1 LLAQLGLVY
10 CAAIWGSTFIV
21 VKAATAIMSPL
32 TLVAW
37 RFLLTAALL
46 AVWLALARRPFW
58 SGLRQGLAL
67 GAMLAVLYV
76 AQTVG
81 LVYTTASNSG
91 FITGLFIVFV
101 PLVGLLLYR
110 ERPLPRHLAA
120 VAIALGGLWLLTGGV
135 HGANRG
141 DWLTLLCAI
150 TYAGH
155 VVYAGRCM
163 ARGAD
168 PLTLNFQQVL
178 VTGLAALFLAVPARA
193 PLAITDPRA
202 WAIIVFLAVFP
213 TLSAFHL
220 QLVGQRYVDSTR
232 TSLIFTLEPVF
243 AAVFAWTLG
252 GEQPLPIKAVGGALI
267 VVAMLVS
274 ELSYPPADRA
284 AIRSPARREP

>member
-163 ARGAD
+163 A
-168 PLTLNFQQVL
+168 
-178 VTGLAALFLAVPARA
+178 ALFAAVPAKA